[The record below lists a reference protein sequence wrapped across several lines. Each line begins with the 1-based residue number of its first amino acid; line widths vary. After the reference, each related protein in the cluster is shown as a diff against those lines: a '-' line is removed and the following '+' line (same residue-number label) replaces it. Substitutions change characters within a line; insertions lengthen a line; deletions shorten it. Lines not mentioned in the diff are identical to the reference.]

1 MGIQKGGEKGIQKG
15 NQEMTKVCFIDF
27 KKLSN

>member
-1 MGIQKGGEKGIQKG
+1 MGGGGGEKGIQKG
-15 NQEMTKVCFIDF
+15 NQEMTKVCFIYF